1 MSNIYSCF
9 SSLSSHKDALKEAF
23 LMKFIFLI
31 SNSLVFYLWLIST
44 WAAPLETGDFIF
56 VDLDCGPICEA
67 IEDVTLQQFGKE
79 NPRLSHVGILERI
92 GNEFFVWEAW
102 PEGGVVATSLKN
114 FLNRKNSKNY
124 LASVSP
130 NFRSEAQRAIE
141 FIKSKKGFPYNSS
154 FLNNENSYYCSQLL
168 QAALPEFFALLPMY
182 FGTPS
187 DKNYT
192 AWISYF
198 QSLGISVP
206 QGQLGVSPLGILKMG
221 MNTNLFD
228 SPLILIE
235 KDS

>member
-1 MSNIYSCF
+1 MR
-9 SSLSSHKDALKEAF
+9 
-23 LMKFIFLI
+23 KFIFLI
-31 SNSLVFYLWLIST
+31 TNGLVLCLWLGSLG
-44 WAAPLETGDFIF
+44 AAPLETGDFIF

-79 NPRLSHVGILERI
+79 NPRLSHVGILEKV

-102 PEGGVVATSLKN
+102 PEGGVVATSLKK

-130 NFRSEAQRAIE
+130 SLRDEVQMAIE
-141 FIKSKKGFPYNSS
+141 FIKSKKGLPYNSS
-154 FLNNENSYYCSQLL
+154 FLNNENSYYCSQLI
-168 QAALPEFFALLPMY
+168 QAALPRYFNLLPMY

-198 QSLGISVP
+198 QSHGISIP
-206 QGQLGVSPLGILKMG
+206 QGQLGVSPLGVLKIG
-221 MNTNLFD
+221 MNTSLFD